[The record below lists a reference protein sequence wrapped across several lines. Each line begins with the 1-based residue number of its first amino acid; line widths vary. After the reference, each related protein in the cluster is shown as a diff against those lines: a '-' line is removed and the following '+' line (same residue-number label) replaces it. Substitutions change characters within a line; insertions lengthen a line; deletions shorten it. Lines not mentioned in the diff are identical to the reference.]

1 MFMTEL
7 LIIAQSGNSP
17 NVHLLIKIWHVHAAE
32 YYSAIGRN
40 ELLMH
45 ATTGMNLENIIL
57 SER

>member
-1 MFMTEL
+1 MEKK
-7 LIIAQSGNSP
+7 IIAQSGNSP